1 MGTRVDNLETQIYEL
16 QQQNERLQA
25 ELDKQIKD
33 NRKLVKALKEYA
45 SPLNWHE
52 QMVWQR
58 PEDTDYE
65 GGFNGEYLAKETL
78 KEIEEG

>member
-33 NRKLVKALKEYA
+33 NRKLIKTLKEYA
-45 SPLNWHE
+45 DRRNWS
-52 QMVWQR
+52 
-58 PEDTDYE
+58 DYF
-65 GGFNGEYLAKETL
+65 GDCDGMFWDCGNKGFETAQYVL
-78 KEIEEG
+78 KEVEEV